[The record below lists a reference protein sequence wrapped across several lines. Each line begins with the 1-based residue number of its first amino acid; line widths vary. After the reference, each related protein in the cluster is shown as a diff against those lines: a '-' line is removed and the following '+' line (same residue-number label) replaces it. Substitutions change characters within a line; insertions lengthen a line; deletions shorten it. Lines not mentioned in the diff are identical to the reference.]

1 MEPNDKARQLRRTAK
16 LLIYVQQ
23 QLGQGTPRWVQKTAA
38 NICASDERVVSKLY
52 NTVRN
57 MSPSDME
64 RIAYN
69 AHSVQARDLADWWEE
84 HQKADRAREAE
95 KAAAQEKERQR
106 AAGLAKLTPDEIEA
120 LGIKK

>member
-1 MEPNDKARQLRRTAK
+1 MEPNDKERQLQRTAK

-38 NICASDERVVSKLY
+38 NIYASDERVVPKLCS
-52 NTVRN
+52 TLRN
-57 MSPSDME
+57 MSKSDME
-64 RIAYN
+64 RIVYN

-84 HQKADRAREAE
+84 HQKADRAREAKEAAEVE
-95 KAAAQEKERQR
+95 KRQLQES
-106 AAGLAKLTPDEIEA
+106 GLAKLSAAEVAA